1 MAEIK
6 ARIVDFALSFNRKQ
20 RLTLELEGD
29 FRGQYDKLRDKDLD
43 VTIKKWND
51 HRTLTAN
58 SYLWALVGK
67 IGDALRMSK
76 DEVYF
81 DMLKSYGQGG
91 AVSVEERFAE
101 DFKRT
106 YKYSERLGETE
117 LNGKTFVHF
126 RFWVGSHEYS
136 REEFS
141 ILLDGVAQEAK
152 NLGIETMDEQNLKSL
167 MEAYQ

>member
-1 MAEIK
+1 MR

-51 HRTLTAN
+51 HPTLTAN
-58 SYLWALVGK
+58 AYLWVLITK

-76 DEVYF
+76 EDVYL
-81 DMLKSYGQGG
+81 DMLKAYGQGG
-91 AVSVEERFAE
+91 AVSVEERFVE

-106 YKYSERLGETE
+106 YKYSERLGESE

-126 RFWVGSHEYS
+126 RFWVGSSEYDK
-136 REEFS
+136 EEFS
-141 ILLDGVAQEAK
+141 ILLDGVVQEAK
-152 NLGIETMDEQNLKSL
+152 NLGIETMDTENLKSL
-167 MEAYQ
+167 MEAYT

>member
-1 MAEIK
+1 MR

-58 SYLWALVGK
+58 AYLWALVGK
-67 IGDALRMSK
+67 IGDALRVSK

-81 DMLKSYGQGG
+81 DMLKAYGQGG
-91 AVSVEERFAE
+91 AASVEERFVE

-126 RFWVGSHEYS
+126 RFWVGSSEYDK
-136 REEFS
+136 EEFS
-141 ILLDGVAQEAK
+141 ILLDGVVQEAK
-152 NLGIETMDEQNLKSL
+152 NLDIETMDTENLKSL
-167 MEAYQ
+167 MEAYT